1 MFGEMPDSFRGWG
14 VEAGMVWRELSVV
27 EQRREFVMLASL
39 AGANVSALC
48 ARFGISRQTGYVWLR
63 RFAAGE
69 DLTDR
74 SRRPRHSPRR
84 VDAGLEAAILRLRAA
99 HPAWGARKLAW
110 CLAQQGMAPPAVS
123 SVHAVLVRH
132 GRIGPAAGAP
142 HAYGR
147 FEREAPN
154 MLWQM
159 DFKGRVQLAC
169 GSWCHTLTV
178 IDDHSRFAI
187 ALAACANERTGT
199 VQQHLETAFRRH
211 GLPAAIYCDNGAPWG
226 GGVPGQWTPLR
237 VWLLKLGVQLI
248 HSRPYY
254 PQGRGK
260 NERFHRS
267 LLAEVFALVPLQG
280 LAEAQAALDQWRHVY
295 NRQRPH
301 QALGLAV
308 PASRYRPSALAW
320 PESLPQPAYAADDI
334 VRRVGTS
341 KAYVAFNGRAWKV
354 PQAFAGETLAI
365 RPRLP
370 LGSYAICFGAT
381 QIATIDL
388 KQPPNPSP

>member
-199 VQQHLETAFRRH
+199 VQQHLEAAFRRH

>member
-1 MFGEMPDSFRGWG
+1 
-14 VEAGMVWRELSVV
+14 MVWRELSVV

-69 DLTDR
+69 DLADR

-84 VDAGLEAAILRLRAA
+84 VDAGVEAAILRLREA

-110 CLAQQGMAPPAVS
+110 CLAQQGRVPPAVS

-132 GRIGPAAGAP
+132 GRIGPAAHPA

-154 MLWQM
+154 ALWQM

-260 NERFHRS
+260 NERFHRT

-280 LAEAQAALDQWRHVY
+280 LEQAQAALDHWRHVY

-320 PESLPQPAYAADDI
+320 PERLPQPAYAAHDI
-334 VRRVGTS
+334 IRRVGTS

-388 KQPPNPSP
+388 NQPPNPSP

>member
-1 MFGEMPDSFRGWG
+1 
-14 VEAGMVWRELSVV
+14 MVWRELSVV